1 MRSIFLS
8 LSSLISASFFVTMS
22 NAAITTMIGVLVA
35 GNGGQQSE
43 VALIAA
49 CYSIGFLAGCF
60 IVPAHIQRIGF
71 IRAFAAGAGMLT
83 IAIVAMDMSDS
94 IWVWA
99 GLRLLM
105 GFSVA
110 ATTAVADSWIN
121 GNTPNDK
128 RGRVIAV
135 YAIILGL
142 ASIAS
147 QLAFLFLDS
156 GDDGFVLLFAIAMNI
171 ALVLVALTSSVPP
184 ESPQTSPK
192 AFAGW
197 SNVSTVAS
205 LGAFTSGFV
214 RAGIFAMIPFYLTS
228 NGVSENVLALL
239 IAMIYSG
246 RLVFQWPIGLISD
259 RFDRRSVLIGL
270 SASVCV
276 LMLVMMLPSEYE
288 GRYVSGEVGLI
299 LQVLTF
305 LAALMLGGTLFPM
318 YSVSSSL
325 AFDRAEGR
333 SMVEVSTSLL
343 IAYSVGSIVGP
354 FTIMLTSKAFGDTA
368 FQICAFVV
376 CALTAVVGLTK
387 RATVEGPA
395 EHTPSA
401 ATRVPDTSV
410 EMAQVAAEQADDSII
425 GADEPELEER

>member
-1 MRSIFLS
+1 
-8 LSSLISASFFVTMS
+8 
-22 NAAITTMIGVLVA
+22 
-35 GNGGQQSE
+35 
-43 VALIAA
+43 
-49 CYSIGFLAGCF
+49 
-60 IVPAHIQRIGF
+60 
-71 IRAFAAGAGMLT
+71 
-83 IAIVAMDMSDS
+83 
-94 IWVWA
+94 
-99 GLRLLM
+99 LLM

-135 YAIILGL
+135 YSIILGL

-156 GDDGFVLLFAIAMNI
+156 DDDGFVLLFALAMNI

-184 ESPQTSPK
+184 ESPTTAPK
-192 AFAGW
+192 SFAGW

-214 RAGIFAMIPFYLTS
+214 RAGIFAIIPFYMTA
-228 NGVSENVLALL
+228 NGVSENLLALM

-259 RFDRRSVLIGL
+259 RFDRRSLLVGL

-276 LMLVMMLPSEYE
+276 LMLITMLPSEYQ
-288 GRYVSGEVGLI
+288 GRYLSGEVGPI
-299 LQVLTF
+299 FQVLTF
-305 LAALMLGGTLFPM
+305 LAALMLGGMLFPM
-318 YSVSSSL
+318 YSVATSL
-325 AFDRAEGR
+325 AFDQAEGR

-354 FTIMLTSKAFGDTA
+354 FTIMLTSKVFGDTA
-368 FQICAFVV
+368 FAICAFAI
-376 CALTAVVGLTK
+376 CAATAAVGFAK
-387 RATVEGPA
+387 RATVAGPA

-401 ATRVPDTSV
+401 ATRVPATSV
-410 EMAQVAAEQADDSII
+410 EMAHIAGEQA
-425 GADEPELEER
+425 EEQLEDAPKPA

>member
-35 GNGGQQSE
+35 GNGGQQSD

-71 IRAFAAGAGMLT
+71 IRAFTAGAGMLT
-83 IAIVAMDMSDS
+83 IAIVAMDMSES

-99 GLRLLM
+99 GLRMLM

-121 GNTPNDK
+121 GNTPNDR

-135 YAIILGL
+135 YSIILGL

-156 GDDGFVLLFAIAMNI
+156 GDDGFVLLFAIAMNF
-171 ALVLVALTSSVPP
+171 AVVLVALTSSVPP
-184 ESPQTSPK
+184 ESPDTSTK
-192 AFAGW
+192 SFTGW

-214 RAGIFAMIPFYLTS
+214 RAGIFAITPFYLATH
-228 NGVSENVLALL
+228 GVSENLLALV
-239 IAMIYSG
+239 IATIYLG

-259 RFDRRSVLIGL
+259 RFDRRSVLVAL
-270 SASVCV
+270 SAFVCV
-276 LMLVMMLPSEYE
+276 LLLIMMLPSEYE
-288 GRYVSGEVGLI
+288 GQFVSGNAGLI
-299 LQVLTF
+299 FQVLTF
-305 LAALMLGGTLFPM
+305 LAVLILGGALFPM
-318 YSVSSSL
+318 YSVASSL

-354 FTIMLTSKAFGDTA
+354 FTIMLTSKVLGDTA
-368 FQICAFVV
+368 LHICLFAV
-376 CALTAVVGLTK
+376 CAVTAVVGLAK
-387 RATVEGPA
+387 RATVEGPV
-395 EHTPSA
+395 EQTPSA
-401 ATRVPDTSV
+401 ATLVPDTSV
-410 EMAQVAAEQADDSII
+410 EMAQVAAEQAKEGAEADS
-425 GADEPELEER
+425 EHE